1 MTGSTHGRY
10 VALLAGTAA
19 LLLGCPSVEGGAPKA
34 CTRAYDK
41 CTLPSGVLGICDT
54 VPCTAGEAGP
64 CLVCRS
70 QH

>member
-1 MTGSTHGRY
+1 MLPRLS
-10 VALLAGTAA
+10 VLAL
-19 LLLGCPSVEGGAPKA
+19 LLLGCPTAGGSKPPAP

-41 CTLPSGVLGICDT
+41 CTQANGVLGVCDT
-54 VPCTAGEAGP
+54 VECAEGQPEP

>member
-1 MTGSTHGRY
+1 MTATSQRRSA
-10 VALLAGTAA
+10 ALLVGTAA
-19 LLLGCPSVEGGAPKA
+19 LLLGCPSLEGGAPKT

-41 CTLPSGVLGICDT
+41 CTLPSGVLGVCDT
-54 VPCTAGEAGP
+54 VPCDPGQTEP